1 MKILNRW
8 VKKVTKDYTE
18 IPLMWM
24 CFNYQSYINNGAKG
38 SCVLKLHPD
47 LKGDEKLKQMMEDV
61 VDYIRGNY
69 DMERFTKI

>member
-24 CFNYQSYINNGAKG
+24 CFNYKAYMENCTIEVVAK
-38 SCVLKLHPD
+38 VYAVK
-47 LKGDEKLKQMMEDV
+47 
-61 VDYIRGNY
+61 RW
-69 DMERFTKI
+69 

>member
-1 MKILNRW
+1 MKILSRW

-24 CFNYQSYINNGAKG
+24 CFNYQAYMENGAKD

-47 LKGDEKLKQMMEDV
+47 LKGDEKLK
-61 VDYIRGNY
+61 
-69 DMERFTKI
+69 

>member
-18 IPLMWM
+18 IPLMWI
-24 CFNYQSYINNGAKG
+24 CFNYQSYINNGAEG

-47 LKGDEKLKQMMEDV
+47 LKGDEKLKKMMEDV
-61 VDYIRGNY
+61 VDYIRDNY

>member
-24 CFNYQSYINNGAKG
+24 CFNYQSYINNGEKG

-47 LKGDEKLKQMMEDV
+47 LKGDAKLKKMMEDV
-61 VDYIRGNY
+61 VDYSRDNY
-69 DMERFTKI
+69 DMQRFTKL

>member
-24 CFNYQSYINNGAKG
+24 CFNYQSYINNGTKG

-47 LKGDEKLKQMMEDV
+47 LKGDEKLKQMMNDV
-61 VDYIRGNY
+61 VDYIRDNY